1 MARLK
6 GRGGGGGI
14 ERGWYERG
22 SSSTVDDRESGTGLV
37 LVLAGKGFLWIF
49 NNSSNRDREE
59 AGKEQELA
67 ILECLA

>member
-1 MARLK
+1 MRS
-6 GRGGGGGI
+6 G
-14 ERGWYERG
+14 YERG
-22 SSSTVDDRESGTGLV
+22 SSSTVDDRESGTELI

-49 NNSSNRDREE
+49 NNSSSSNREE